1 MDNTTR
7 AKALL
12 KRLWGVAW
20 FVLSNPFLIIRKAIL
35 WAAVAFFWLFLL
47 GWLSTAWAAEWTPA
61 EKKSVVSPTAQAPC
75 FIRDRNGN
83 LVGQQ
88 VTTANGC
95 RSYAEGFRNVF
106 GNGTFDRFKSWVTS
120 PDFTAFPNPA
130 FIATFVHS
138 SGTGDSTYHV
148 TFSNG
153 GLPSQS
159 SYICPPS
166 GKPLFTVGPKDL
178 NGQQVC
184 EKKPVSCK
192 LGEQLFMDST
202 TGAETCKANCS
213 SVAGQTHDNMAYNQA
228 FLPSAT
234 VLCYGLCSVTSSG
247 VTVGNANTFEQFGT
261 ITFTGQT
268 CPVTFPEEGEGDV
281 IGPPPPESSEGTNN
295 AQGDLQDATNNATNN
310 PVSGATGTAD
320 LKDVVDKL
328 AETSN
333 AEVKAM
339 SEQNAAMGKLVEN
352 VGKDIQSAIR
362 DSAHGS
368 GAASAVGQIQTANA
382 IKDGNKT
389 LEEIKDKL
397 DEQKEDPKPPVVPG
411 TDLGTKPSDIHKGNN
426 WDTRNFSTVLSDH
439 ASRMGDLPIF
449 STPTRFF
456 KFETG
461 GATCPVYNGNFSILG
476 YPTSFSLES
485 FCDPAIIN
493 LFPYL
498 RGVILLVFGFFAWRI
513 AVGNWG

>member
-7 AKALL
+7 AKAFL

-47 GWLSTAWAAEWTPA
+47 GWLSTAWAAEWTSAPTKTEFIGDCNYYNA
-61 EKKSVVSPTAQAPC
+61 WISRDVSPAQCLDA
-75 FIRDRNGN
+75 IKVRDAEYKN
-83 LVGQQ
+83 
-88 VTTANGC
+88 C
-95 RSYAEGFRNVF
+95 RYYNAGAISSS
-106 GNGTFDRFKSWVTS
+106 NGTSNQVHCDKGTTTFMYVGKFHVKS
-120 PDFTAFPNPA
+120 
-130 FIATFVHS
+130 S
-138 SGTGDSTYHV
+138 SLKAY
-148 TFSNG
+148 
-153 GLPSQS
+153 
-159 SYICPPS
+159 CPPP
-166 GKPLFTVGPKDL
+166 GKPDFTVGPKEL

-192 LGEQLFMDST
+192 IGEQLFMDST

-213 SVAGQTHDNMAYNQA
+213 SVAGQTHENMAYNQA

-295 AQGDLQDATNNATNN
+295 AQGDLQDAANNATNN

-352 VGKDIQSAIR
+352 VGKDIQSAIK

-397 DEQKEDPKPPVVPG
+397 DDQKEDPKPPVVPG

>member
-47 GWLSTAWAAEWTPA
+47 GWLSTAWAAEWTLAPTKTEFTGDCDYYNVA
-61 EKKSVVSPTAQAPC
+61 ISRGVSPTQCLDAIKAKDAEYKNC
-75 FIRDRNGN
+75 RYYNAGDISSSNGISN
-83 LVGQQ
+83 QVHCNKGSVTFMQVGK
-88 VTTANGC
+88 
-95 RSYAEGFRNVF
+95 FF
-106 GNGTFDRFKSWVTS
+106 VTS
-120 PDFTAFPNPA
+120 
-130 FIATFVHS
+130 
-138 SGTGDSTYHV
+138 STLKAH
-148 TFSNG
+148 
-153 GLPSQS
+153 
-159 SYICPPS
+159 CPPS
-166 GKPLFTVGPKDL
+166 GKPDFTVGPKSL

-184 EKKPVSCK
+184 EKKPISCK
-192 LGEQLFMDST
+192 IGEQLFMDST

-213 SVAGQTHDNMAYNQA
+213 SVAGQTHENMAYNQA

-234 VLCYGLCSVTSSG
+234 VLCFGLCSVTSSG

-320 LKDVVDKL
+320 LKAVVDKL

>member
-7 AKALL
+7 ANALL

-20 FVLSNPFLIIRKAIL
+20 FVLSNPFLIIREAIL
-35 WAAVAFFWLFLL
+35 WSAVAFFWLFLL

-61 EKKSVVSPTAQAPC
+61 PKDKTYGTNTGRCQIQYMPDKTTDYAGCLSYQKSVFGADATLVSCSETSTFPHSWRCTYK
-75 FIRDRNGN
+75 
-83 LVGQQ
+83 
-88 VTTANGC
+88 TTSGSTIT
-95 RSYAEGFRNVF
+95 RLSY
-106 GNGTFDRFKSWVTS
+106 
-120 PDFTAFPNPA
+120 FTASF
-130 FIATFVHS
+130 TD
-138 SGTGDSTYHV
+138 GY
-148 TFSNG
+148 
-153 GLPSQS
+153 
-159 SYICPPS
+159 YCPPA
-166 GKPLFTVGPKDL
+166 GKPDFTVGPKDM

-192 LGEQLFMDST
+192 IGEQLFMDST

-213 SVAGQTHDNMAYNQA
+213 SVAGQTHENMAYNQA

-320 LKDVVDKL
+320 LKAVVDKL

-389 LEEIKDKL
+389 LEQIKDKL

>member
-61 EKKSVVSPTAQAPC
+61 EKTADTIEDTTVVSSCYYNGLTIGGVYNQPFSACVAKADQMAPSWKIKITGSPYLA
-75 FIRDRNGN
+75 FVGTNTREYRVPAVRQVDGLAGYFVVNMPLSYNG
-83 LVGQQ
+83 
-88 VTTANGC
+88 
-95 RSYAEGFRNVF
+95 SKYA
-106 GNGTFDRFKSWVTS
+106 
-120 PDFTAFPNPA
+120 
-130 FIATFVHS
+130 
-138 SGTGDSTYHV
+138 
-148 TFSNG
+148 
-153 GLPSQS
+153 
-159 SYICPPS
+159 CPPA
-166 GKPLFTVGPKDL
+166 GKPAFTVGPKEL

-192 LGEQLFMDST
+192 IGEQLFLDST

-213 SVAGQTHDNMAYNQA
+213 SVAGQTHENMAYNQA

-247 VTVGNANTFEQFGT
+247 VTVGNTNTFEQFGT

-295 AQGDLQDATNNATNN
+295 AQGDLQDAANNATNN

>member
-1 MDNTTR
+1 MTR

-12 KRLWGVAW
+12 RRLWGVAW
-20 FVLSNPFLIIRKAIL
+20 FVLSNPFLIIRKVVYWGL
-35 WAAVAFFWLFLL
+35 VAFFWLFII
-47 GWLSTAWAAEWTPA
+47 GWVSTAFAAEWAPA
-61 EKKSVVSPTAQAPC
+61 KVSTSKTCSGLGINQTMSVEACRAALKAAFFAQ
-75 FIRDRNGN
+75 GYKY
-83 LVGQQ
+83 G
-88 VTTANGC
+88 
-95 RSYAEGFRNVF
+95 
-106 GNGTFDRFKSWVTS
+106 W
-120 PDFTAFPNPA
+120 
-130 FIATFVHS
+130 S
-138 SGTGDSTYHV
+138 SQAGAYSSDSTWNQLGSIGSIYV
-148 TFSNG
+148 GYERG
-153 GLPSQS
+153 GWGGSIIVSWQGS
-159 SYICPPS
+159 SSVSYVCPPD
-166 GKPLFTVGPKDL
+166 GKPDFTVGPKTL

-184 EKKPVSCK
+184 QKKPISCK
-192 LGEQLFMDST
+192 IGEQLFMDST

-213 SVAGQTHDNMAYNQA
+213 SVAGQTHENIAYNQA

>member
-1 MDNTTR
+1 MTR
-7 AKALL
+7 ARALL

-61 EKKSVVSPTAQAPC
+61 DKKNLSPQNPTGYYNIPVVFGGTAQGTLSDAITRLETYSYYNSI
-75 FIRDRNGN
+75 IRKTLKFHRW
-83 LVGQQ
+83 
-88 VTTANGC
+88 TTKPPL
-95 RSYAEGFRNVF
+95 S
-106 GNGTFDRFKSWVTS
+106 
-120 PDFTAFPNPA
+120 
-130 FIATFVHS
+130 
-138 SGTGDSTYHV
+138 
-148 TFSNG
+148 
-153 GLPSQS
+153 L
-159 SYICPPS
+159 PS
-166 GKPLFTVGPKDL
+166 GKSYYSFDMIWSDGTVEAYPNGFVFQPHSTSLQYFCPPDGKPDFTVGPKDL
-178 NGQQVC
+178 NGQTVC

-202 TGAETCKANCS
+202 TGAETCKANCA

>member
-7 AKALL
+7 VKALL
-12 KRLWGVAW
+12 KRLLGVAW

-47 GWLSTAWAAEWTPA
+47 GWLSTSWAAEWTPSTQKQMYTCPA
-61 EKKSVVSPTAQAPC
+61 NNYYGIPQSTVSAVSQCTTIYKNAFVSKFSCKDPSKVLLTFVSSGGNGQTWSVSA
-75 FIRDRNGN
+75 
-83 LVGQQ
+83 LS
-88 VTTANGC
+88 TANC
-95 RSYAEGFRNVF
+95 TDN
-106 GNGTFDRFKSWVTS
+106 N
-120 PDFTAFPNPA
+120 
-130 FIATFVHS
+130 
-138 SGTGDSTYHV
+138 
-148 TFSNG
+148 
-153 GLPSQS
+153 SQQFLVAKGALQ
-159 SYICPPS
+159 YVCPPD
-166 GKPLFTVGPKDL
+166 GKPDFTVGPKTL

-213 SVAGQTHDNMAYNQA
+213 SVAGQTHENMAYNQA

-411 TDLGTKPSDIHKGNN
+411 TDLGIKPSDIHKGNN

-485 FCDPAIIN
+485 FCDPSIIN

>member
-61 EKKSVVSPTAQAPC
+61 PSRPEYSTTGTCQDSVGTPLYYNITVAQCGAARLNQCNSVYGDCSLVTSDAGAYMLIRVVS
-75 FIRDRNGN
+75 IKGGDWVH
-83 LVGQQ
+83 L
-88 VTTANGC
+88 
-95 RSYAEGFRNVF
+95 
-106 GNGTFDRFKSWVTS
+106 RFVS
-120 PDFTAFPNPA
+120 PKKD
-130 FIATFVHS
+130 V
-138 SGTGDSTYHV
+138 Y
-148 TFSNG
+148 
-153 GLPSQS
+153 
-159 SYICPPS
+159 YCPPA
-166 GKPLFTVGPKDL
+166 GKPLFTVGPKLL

-192 LGEQLFMDST
+192 IGEQLFMDSAS
-202 TGAETCKANCS
+202 GAETCKANCS
-213 SVAGQTHDNMAYNQA
+213 SVAGQTHENMAYNQA

-310 PVSGATGTAD
+310 PVSGATGTSD